1 MRMTKS
7 KVIDLRGGK
16 TDDFFILLAV
26 IGISACNQN
35 PASKPDTEPAF
46 KPTGTLAD
54 LVHNP
59 VRPDG
64 SIDSSFLPI
73 MSLQDTLFD
82 FGTVNEGDIIT
93 KEFFFTNTGTAPLLI
108 TEAKSTCGCTIP
120 EWPKEAIAPDSS
132 GAILV
137 KFNTINRT
145 GAQLKEVS
153 IFANT
158 FPNQQVIKL
167 SGRVIKK

>member
-1 MRMTKS
+1 MT
-7 KVIDLRGGK
+7 
-16 TDDFFILLAV
+16 FFILLV
-26 IGISACNQN
+26 GMSACNQN
-35 PASKPDTEPAF
+35 QPSNNDSEPAF

-73 MSLQDTLFD
+73 MSLKDTLFE

-93 KEFFFTNTGTAPLLI
+93 KEFFFTNTGTAPLLV

-132 GAILV
+132 GVILV
-137 KFNTINRT
+137 KFNTTNRT

-158 FPNQQVIKL
+158 FPNRQVVKL

>member
-1 MRMTKS
+1 MT
-7 KVIDLRGGK
+7 
-16 TDDFFILLAV
+16 FFILLV
-26 IGISACNQN
+26 VMGINACKQTQPSNN
-35 PASKPDTEPAF
+35 DIEPAF

-73 MSLQDTLFD
+73 MTLKDTLFD

-93 KEFFFTNTGTAPLLI
+93 REFFFTNTGTAPLLI

-120 EWPKEAIAPDSS
+120 EWPKETIAPDSS
-132 GAILV
+132 GVILV
-137 KFNTINRT
+137 KFNTTNRT

-158 FPNQQVIKL
+158 LPNRQVIKL

>member
-1 MRMTKS
+1 MT
-7 KVIDLRGGK
+7 
-16 TDDFFILLAV
+16 FFILLAG
-26 IGISACNQN
+26 IGLSACNKTQ
-35 PASKPDTEPAF
+35 PADHNSEPAF

-64 SIDSSFLPI
+64 TIDSSFLPI
-73 MSLQDTLFD
+73 MSLKDTLFE
-82 FGTVNEGDIIT
+82 FGTVNEGDVIT

-120 EWPKEAIAPDSS
+120 EWPKETIAPDSS
-132 GAILV
+132 GVILV
-137 KFNTINRT
+137 KFNTTNRT

-158 FPNQQVIKL
+158 LPNRQVIKL

>member
-1 MRMTKS
+1 
-7 KVIDLRGGK
+7 
-16 TDDFFILLAV
+16 
-26 IGISACNQN
+26 
-35 PASKPDTEPAF
+35 
-46 KPTGTLAD
+46 
-54 LVHNP
+54 VHNP

-73 MSLQDTLFD
+73 MSLKDTLFD

-158 FPNQQVIKL
+158 YPNQQIVKL
-167 SGRVIKK
+167 SGKVIKK

>member
-1 MRMTKS
+1 MT
-7 KVIDLRGGK
+7 
-16 TDDFFILLAV
+16 FFILLV
-26 IGISACNQN
+26 GMSACNQN
-35 PASKPDTEPAF
+35 QPSNNDSEPAF

-73 MSLQDTLFD
+73 MSLKDTLFE
-82 FGTVNEGDIIT
+82 FGTVNEGDVIT
-93 KEFFFTNTGTAPLLI
+93 KEFFFTNTGTAPLLV

-132 GAILV
+132 GVILV
-137 KFNTINRT
+137 KFNTTNRT

-158 FPNQQVIKL
+158 FPNRPVVKL